1 MNKTNIL
8 FFFSIF
14 FNLSSLKGTV
24 SLLQST
30 FDSTYKH
37 LLESSLDGVDLIQD
51 PLAAYLKNLFHQAD
65 AFVNKLTKMPDY
77 NITNPDVMLPL
88 VSQLLQSTGLQPL
101 MPLLLGDG
109 PLNASAV
116 IAVASKIGRLN
127 QKMFVFNE
135 SDSTMAELER
145 LIFGLF
151 SLEGNLTISLSH
163 IMGHS
168 LLTYSEYFNP
178 EYVAKLREM
187 LKPFTAQ
194 TSSGLMEAILSAMEL
209 LNTVLDS
216 ANPNEIILGYIQQI
230 QDFVMSLV
238 KLRRIHQLPG
248 GVGTQVTDLQLITN
262 EFLGLLTPEGLQ
274 NLTQVGPDVAQDI
287 VIQKFVAF
295 LPPVLQTEARRIFR
309 DFKALQA
316 QVAQCADGPKCL
328 SGISEVFTFIDQII
342 NMTLSADGYVAIKI
356 VESKSVLRSQEYEEV
371 ASAAFRLLLSQQDAA
386 LMKTFQSV
394 LRFIRLVIAA
404 PDINVSTIQDALVQS
419 DVTIEQLNDIA
430 ALAGAA
436 DMKELLSGIME
447 IVSVQEC
454 LGDQSNAAVTVQC
467 VNRLVNGIAHFLTTV
482 PALRNET
489 LILSL
494 IPQIING
501 TISQVMPINPSE
513 EPNVVLEQ
521 ILNTTLANV
530 KASLEQSHL
539 TTPAILNEI
548 TMLENLIHLFL
559 NQTVLNNNMTA
570 DNDLLAQRQY
580 LELINFYISQLER
593 ITSNSSVSVLLQP
606 FFHATQMQVT
616 MQLAQTDLSLF
627 VSGQIEHLMR
637 NLTFPLDGEGLR
649 AVGLASLEIFYQMF
663 ELAMNNLEAVNN
675 TQHLTPFLNATVLYA
690 VRHQVKTYVG
700 LVEMWMKQPQIP
712 LLFTSMLQWGNSSL
726 VSFSDPVQDLHHL
739 LQSVGTILSEDQL
752 SFLYMIN
759 NVTGPLTEALMAAE
773 QPGGLQSDRFI
784 YAVLKAA
791 QTALRI
797 LSADQP
803 AITPQVQQS
812 ILDVMHNS
820 LKLIL
825 QPNTDFDVSRNITI
839 HVLKKTMYIIQ
850 ETLPEMLAQYLV
862 PGIKVLIAYFDIP
875 QTASGPDKWNYM

>member
-1 MNKTNIL
+1 MVTL
-8 FFFSIF
+8 CSIF
-14 FNLSSLKGTV
+14 PFSFILSSLKGTV

-30 FDSTYKH
+30 YGSIYKH

-51 PLAAYLKNLFHQAD
+51 PLAAYLKNLLHQAD

-77 NITNPDVMLPL
+77 NITNPDIMLPL

-101 MPLLLGDG
+101 TPLLLGDG

-116 IAVASKIGRLN
+116 IAAASKIGRLN
-127 QKMFVFNE
+127 RKIFAFNE
-135 SDSTMAELER
+135 SDPTMAELER
-145 LIFGLF
+145 LILGLL
-151 SLEGNLTISLSH
+151 SLESNLTISLSH

-168 LLTYSEYFNP
+168 VLTYSEYFNP

-194 TSSGLMEAILSAMEL
+194 TSSGLVEAILSAMEL

-216 ANPNEIILGYIQQI
+216 ANPNDIVLSYIRQI
-230 QDFVMSLV
+230 QDFVMSLY

-262 EFLGLLTPEGLQ
+262 NFLGLLTPEGLK

-287 VIQKFVAF
+287 VIQTFVTF
-295 LPPVLQTEARRIFR
+295 LPPVLQDEARRFLQ

-316 QVAQCADGPKCL
+316 EVAQCADAPKCL

-386 LMKTFQSV
+386 LMKTFQNV
-394 LRFIRLVIAA
+394 LRFIRLVIAT
-404 PDINVSTIQDALVQS
+404 PDISVSTIQDALMQS
-419 DVTIEQLNDIA
+419 DVTIEQLNDIT

-436 DMKELLSGIME
+436 DVKELLSSIMA

-454 LGDQSNAAVTVQC
+454 LGNQSNAAVTVQC
-467 VNRLVNGIAHFLTTV
+467 VNELIDGIAEFLTKV

-513 EPNVVLEQ
+513 EPTVVLEQ

-530 KASLEQSHL
+530 KASLKQSHL
-539 TTPAILNEI
+539 NTSAILNEI
-548 TMLENLIHLFL
+548 TMLENVIHLFL
-559 NQTVLNNNMTA
+559 NQTALNNNMTA
-570 DNDLLAQRQY
+570 DNELLALRQY
-580 LELINFYISQLER
+580 LELINFYIQQLEH
-593 ITSNSSVSVLLQP
+593 IASKSSVSVLLQP
-606 FFHATQMQVT
+606 VFYVAQMQVT
-616 MQLAQTDLSLF
+616 LQLAQVDLSLF
-627 VSGQIEHLMR
+627 ISGQIEHLMR

-649 AVGLASLEIFYQMF
+649 AVGLASLEFFYQMF
-663 ELAMNNLEAVNN
+663 ELTLNNLEAMNN
-675 TQHLTPFLNATVLYA
+675 TQHLTPFLNSTVLHA
-690 VRHQVKTYVG
+690 IKRQVKMYVG

-712 LLFTSMLQWGNSSL
+712 LVFTSMLQWGNSSL
-726 VSFSDPVQDLHHL
+726 VSFSDPVQDLHLL
-739 LQSVGTILSEDQL
+739 LQSVGTILSEDQR
-752 SFLYMIN
+752 SFFYMISN
-759 NVTGPLTEALMAAE
+759 ITGALTEALMVAE

-791 QTALRI
+791 QTVLQI
-797 LSADQP
+797 LSVDQP
-803 AITPQVQQS
+803 VITPPVQQS
-812 ILDVMHNS
+812 ILDVVHNS

-825 QPNTDFDVSRNITI
+825 QPNTNYDVSRNISI
-839 HVLKKTMYIIQ
+839 HILKRTKYIIQ
-850 ETLPEMLAQYLV
+850 ETLPEMFAQYLV
-862 PGIKVLIAYFDIP
+862 PGIKVLIGYFDIP
-875 QTASGPDKWNYM
+875 QMASGPDKWNYM